1 MLKAGLFIT
10 NVISTTFNIL
20 LYKNRNY
27 LHLEQISCNIDVI
40 MIVSILFWFMSCSEN
55 LFLSKDI
62 NNNSCV

>member
-10 NVISTTFNIL
+10 NVISTTLNIL

-55 LFLSKDI
+55 LILLKDI